1 MSLTIPCVDLFCI
14 HVFYKTPNG
23 CLKLDKPVL
32 LGHPCH
38 LLNPVAL
45 EGLFYQWDLGVL
57 VDQPHAFH
65 AFP

>member
-1 MSLTIPCVDLFCI
+1 M
-14 HVFYKTPNG
+14 
-23 CLKLDKPVL
+23 LKVDKPVL

-38 LLNPVAL
+38 LLTPVAL

-57 VDQPHAFH
+57 VDQPHAYH